1 VRVTRVVVVG
11 GGIAGLAAAYAIS
24 RDAPRGTRVTVVDG
38 ASRLG
43 GKLRTSAV
51 AGLPV
56 DEGAETFLARVPEG
70 VELAR
75 AVGLGDELVHPVT
88 TKASVVVDGTTV
100 PLPDGTVLGVPGD
113 RAALRRSGVLTE
125 EGLAAVG
132 ADRSE
137 PAPLGDPSVGQ
148 YVGRRLGREVV
159 ERLVDPLLGGVYAG
173 RADGLS
179 LRATVPQLAAALD
192 ARGGGRLVAA
202 AKSVLDAVPPDAGP
216 VFAALDGGLGLL
228 PQAVARASGAD
239 VLLRVPV
246 RRVERTPTGF
256 RLVGGPVP
264 DPVTLVADAVVVAA
278 PAPKAAGLLAELAPW
293 AAHELAAMEY
303 AGVGIVTLAY
313 PAAVLAGLRGSGL
326 LVAGTAARAGA
337 SPVKAVTY
345 SSAKWAHLA
354 GGDVAVLRASVGRH
368 QEARVLQR
376 DDGDLVRLVVG
387 QVAALTGVRAAPVA
401 ARVTRWGGALPQ
413 YAPGHLERVR
423 RIRADVARMPGL
435 AVCGAA
441 FDGVGVPACIRS
453 GTTAA
458 SQVLAHLRDL
468 TRGGRS
474 SGRQARA

>member
-1 VRVTRVVVVG
+1 VTRVVVVG

-51 AGLPV
+51 AGVLV

-75 AVGLGDELVHPVT
+75 TVGLGDQLVHPVT
-88 TKASVVVDGTTV
+88 TTASVVVDGTTV
-100 PLPDGTVLGVPGD
+100 RLPAGTVLGVPGD

-202 AKSVLDAVPPDAGP
+202 AKSVLDAAPPDAGP

-228 PQAVARASGAD
+228 PQAVARASGAE
-239 VLLRVPV
+239 VLLRVPI

-256 RLVGGPVP
+256 RLIGGPVP

-293 AAHELAAMEY
+293 AAHELAATEY

-313 PAAVLAGLRGSGL
+313 PAAALAGLRGSGL
-326 LVAGTAARAGA
+326 LVAGTASRS

-376 DDGDLVRLVVG
+376 DDGDLVRLVAG

-413 YAPGHLERVR
+413 YVPGHLERVR
-423 RIRADVARMPGL
+423 RIRADVARVPGL

-453 GTTAA
+453 GTAA
-458 SQVLAHLRDL
+458 AAQVLAHLRDL
-468 TRGGRS
+468 SRGRRS
-474 SGRQARA
+474 GGRQAGA